1 LYSTNKEHYQTFF
14 RQYGI
19 HGVTIPCVFGGMS
32 TGLVMSLFG
41 APIEFIKVQ
50 RQLQKVTST
59 NRNLIQW
66 VRHIIATKGTLHLS
80 GIFGLYSGYRFHAP
94 VDILGTGFYFG
105 VYETFKSMAPKTN
118 GAPAGWVSLVGGGL
132 AGALSWILVFPLDVV
147 KSLVQKEA
155 LTTTRSFSTIVK
167 ERYQEFGIR
176 GFYRGMN
183 MQLVRSV
190 PVHAL
195 NFYVYENVLN
205 FCQSL

>member
-1 LYSTNKEHYQTFF
+1 
-14 RQYGI
+14 
-19 HGVTIPCVFGGMS
+19 
-32 TGLVMSLFG
+32 
-41 APIEFIKVQ
+41 
-50 RQLQKVTST
+50 
-59 NRNLIQW
+59 
-66 VRHIIATKGTLHLS
+66 
-80 GIFGLYSGYRFHAP
+80 

-105 VYETFKSMAPKTN
+105 VYETFKAMAPQKN
-118 GAPAGWVSLVGGGL
+118 GVPAGWVSLVGGGL

-155 LTTTRSFSTIVK
+155 LTTTRTFSTIVK

-190 PVHAL
+190 PVHAI

-205 FCQSL
+205 FCRSL